1 MVKPKK
7 YLGQHFL
14 KDKNIAEK
22 IANSLRNPNFLPV
35 MEIGPGTGVL
45 TKFLVGKDFPLIL
58 IEIDEESVD
67 FLKTNFSEGCF
78 VLHNADFLKLDIKQ
92 IVNDNKFCVIGNFP
106 YNISSQI
113 FFKILENR
121 TLVEETVCM
130 LQKEVAER
138 ICSSEGS
145 KEYGILS
152 VLIQLYFKTDYLFT
166 VSEKVFFP
174 PPKVKSAVI
183 RLTKYRDEIEE
194 VKFEDLIL
202 VVKTAFNQ
210 RRKTLR
216 NALKSLISEK
226 KIIDNNHLFFDKRA
240 EQLNPEDFILLTKM
254 FFN

>member
-22 IANSLRNPNFLPV
+22 IAKSLKNLNNLPV

-45 TKFLVGKDFPLIL
+45 TKFLVGKSYPLIL

-67 FLKTNFSEGCF
+67 FLKTSFPDGSFE
-78 VLHNADFLKLDIKQ
+78 LYNADFLKLDI
-92 IVNDNKFCVIGNFP
+92 IRVVNNNKFCVIGNFP

-113 FFKILENR
+113 FFKILKNR
-121 TLVEETVCM
+121 TLIEETVCM

-138 ICSSEGS
+138 ICSIEGS

-152 VLIQLYFKTDYLFT
+152 VLIQLYYKTEFLFS

-194 VKFEDLIL
+194 VKFENLLLI
-202 VVKTAFNQ
+202 VKTAFNQ

-216 NALKSLISEK
+216 NALKLLLCEK
-226 KIIDNNHLFFDKRA
+226 KHIDDNHHFFDKRA
-240 EQLNPEDFILLTKM
+240 EQLSPEEFILLTKM
-254 FFN
+254 IFN